1 LSSILPSYGWLG
13 AAYPWVL
20 AAHVIFVM
28 FLMASL
34 FMMPRYFVY
43 HHQCAVGSAEDAQ
56 WIERERR
63 IRTIIMNPALVI
75 VWLLGLMLAFHIGA
89 WDQGWFHAK
98 LTIVL
103 VLSAFHG
110 WCVGYAK
117 KLARGLRP
125 WPEKR
130 LRMVNEVPALLVTL
144 VVVLAIVKPF

>member
-1 LSSILPSYGWLG
+1 MSILPGIGFLG

-20 AAHVIFVM
+20 AAHVIFVI

-34 FMMPRYFVY
+34 FMIPRFFVY
-43 HHQCAVGSAEDAQ
+43 HHQTEPGSVEDVS

-63 IRTIIMNPALVI
+63 IRLIIMNPALML
-75 VWLLGLMLAFHIGA
+75 VWIFGLMLAFHVGA
-89 WDQGWFHAK
+89 WSEGWFHGK
-98 LTIVL
+98 LLLVL
-103 VLSAFHG
+103 VLSGFHG
-110 WCVGYAK
+110 WAVGYSK

-144 VVVLAIVKPF
+144 IVILVIVRPF